1 LRGGELFTGKFDSE
15 FTVHGQEK
23 KPQKEIRKNK
33 IIKSTFEVNEK
44 ALKR

>member
-1 LRGGELFTGKFDSE
+1 MWKVVNWKIWLE
-15 FTVHGQEK
+15 FTYTRAGK

-44 ALKR
+44 P